1 MSHKNLL
8 ASLAIIVVAG
18 IVSACIDD
26 SGASSGGVTRAEY
39 EDLLARVE
47 ALEAE
52 RPGDRVVA
60 GGAVGASSL
69 AKAAGDG
76 TVLGTAV
83 GFLPSNVP
91 AYQSRLFTLKSAQG
105 YLYSV
110 PNEPNANG
118 VVGIGGLGVD
128 GAIAPLY
135 YENNDCTGA
144 PYASGA
150 DVSEYGAQQGVVFR
164 LHAGTFN
171 EVIDSPS
178 QYFYIV
184 AGTDRRDGMIYA
196 SRRVNVG
203 SCELASGTL
212 PTSFLVQPNDSAAT
226 GVESAP
232 IATPVTL
239 AAPSGP

>member
-1 MSHKNLL
+1 MSLKNVL
-8 ASLAIIVVAG
+8 ASLVIVVVAG

-26 SGASSGGVTRAEY
+26 SGAASGDVSRAEY

-47 ALEAE
+47 ALEANQ
-52 RPGDRVVA
+52 PGDRVVA
-60 GGAVGASSL
+60 GGVVGGSSL

-76 TVLGTAV
+76 TDLGTAV

-105 YLYSV
+105 YLFSV

-118 VVGIGGLGVD
+118 VVGIGGLGAD

-135 YENNDCTGA
+135 YENSDCTGA
-144 PYASGA
+144 PYASGT
-150 DVSEYGAQQGVVFR
+150 DVSEYGAEQGVVFR
-164 LHAGTFN
+164 LHAGEFN
-171 EVIDSPS
+171 GTIDNPT

-184 AGTDRRDGMIYA
+184 AGTDRRDGMVYG
-196 SRRVNVG
+196 SRRTNIG
-203 SCELASGTL
+203 SCEVASGTL
-212 PTSFLVQPNDSAAT
+212 PTSFLVQQNDAAVT

-239 AAPSGP
+239 AVPAG